1 MLGGMLVGHLILRD
15 RVPALRWMGA
25 AVMAIG
31 LVWLMVQ
38 GADGTTMPRAWF
50 GDLLFV
56 FAGLLWTSY
65 TFMLKRWNAE
75 PVTSVAAVNVIS
87 GIAYLPVYLI
97 VGHGHVPHASVG
109 WMLGAA
115 AMQGIVAAFLT
126 VYAYAQSVRLLGASR
141 AAVLPAM
148 VPPVA
153 LIIGAL
159 ALHDI
164 PSLLQTGAVGIAM
177 IGFAGAVGAWP
188 KASIRVRSHTQMPLS
203 PRDLTSVSTRRIS
216 RP

>member
-1 MLGGMLVGHLILRD
+1 
-15 RVPALRWMGA
+15 
-25 AVMAIG
+25 
-31 LVWLMVQ
+31 
-38 GADGTTMPRAWF
+38 MPRAWF

-75 PVTSVAAVNVIS
+75 PVTSVAAVNAIS
-87 GIAYLPVYLI
+87 AVAYLPVYLI
-97 VGHGHVPHASVG
+97 VGHGHIPRAGTG
-109 WMLGAA
+109 WLLGTA

-126 VYAYAQSVRLLGASR
+126 VYAYAESVRLLGTSR

-153 LIIGAL
+153 LMIGAL

-177 IGFAGAVGAWP
+177 LGFAGAVGAWP
-188 KASIRVRSHTQMPLS
+188 KASTRARSHTQMSPS
-203 PRDLTSVSTRRIS
+203 PRDLTGVSKRKMA